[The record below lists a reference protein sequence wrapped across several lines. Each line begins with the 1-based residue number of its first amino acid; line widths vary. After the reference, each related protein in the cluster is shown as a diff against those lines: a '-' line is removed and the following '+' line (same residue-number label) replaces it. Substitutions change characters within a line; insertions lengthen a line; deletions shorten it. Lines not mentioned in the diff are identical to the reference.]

1 MKTITYQDNMQ
12 LWRMESAAEKAGYK
26 KTDDCYWCQIFR
38 NSETGGEFCTSR
50 EEDSTN
56 DPAADLA
63 KMLTP
68 SATEEPAEAMRPIM
82 DRLTALKAESIA
94 EADPFITL
102 YITRTGDMIQT
113 GKPAEVTLEEYP
125 EISRTWTRR
134 VAVEL
139 PAGFEAAE
147 AGDGRKH
154 IFRGSDCY
162 ELTAN
167 ADGVPCIIDHTQRGG
182 PFIPLPIL
190 SEGWGI

>member
-94 EADPFITL
+94 EADPFGQSPADREIKAIAATL
-102 YITRTGDMIQT
+102 AAFGVQWYTGRALVRGCSGASLALVTVASSGQGFYFSVAT
-113 GKPAEVTLEEYP
+113 HFPASSV
-125 EISRTWTRR
+125 
-134 VAVEL
+134 V
-139 PAGFEAAE
+139 
-147 AGDGRKH
+147 
-154 IFRGSDCY
+154 
-162 ELTAN
+162 
-167 ADGVPCIIDHTQRGG
+167 
-182 PFIPLPIL
+182 
-190 SEGWGI
+190 